1 MESFGSAAGMLQGKT
16 VLVTGGSRGI
26 GAAIVRM
33 VAAEG
38 ADVAFTYRAGT
49 ATAEQLSEELA
60 EKYPH
65 RSVLGVQCDVTDTE
79 AMKQAALGIVREF
92 GRLDVLVN
100 NAGVL
105 SDALLGR
112 MNRAQ
117 WDDVIGI
124 NLGGLFNTTQPLVMQ
139 FIRQRSGS
147 IVNLTS
153 IVGVYGTSGQTNY
166 AASKAGVIG
175 FTKSLSKEIASFGVR
190 VNAVA
195 PGFIDTEMLTT
206 MPDDRLRQLRA
217 TIPAGRLGTA
227 QEVADV
233 VCFLSSDRASYITGQ
248 VIHVDGGV
256 VV

>member
-1 MESFGSAAGMLQGKT
+1 MEGFGSAAGILQGKT

-26 GAAIVRM
+26 GAAIVRA
-33 VAAEG
+33 VTAEG
-38 ADVAFTYRAGT
+38 ADVAFTYRADI
-49 ATAEQLSEELA
+49 AAAERLNEELA
-60 EKYPH
+60 EKYSN
-65 RSVLGVQCDVTDTE
+65 RSVLAVQCDVTDTE
-79 AMKQAALGIVREF
+79 AMKQTALGIVREF

-105 SDALLGR
+105 RDAKLGR

-117 WDDVIGI
+117 WDDVIDT
-124 NLGGLFNTTQPLVMQ
+124 NLGGLFNTTQPLIMQ

-153 IVGVYGTSGQTNY
+153 ITGVYGTSGQTNY
-166 AASKAGVIG
+166 AASKAGIIG
-175 FTKSLSKEIASFGVR
+175 FTKSLSKEIAPFGVR

-206 MPDDRLRQLRA
+206 MADERLRHLRA

-233 VCFLSSDRASYITGQ
+233 VCFLGSDRASYITGQ